1 MIMVAQ
7 AAKSAAPTNADGATS
22 DDVSVAEARGLSR
35 ALDGLLNDFAKIVKE
50 LQSPGTSAETRMS
63 GTMKLMVHAA
73 AVKKLD
79 AQLRRVVSQT
89 TARSQPILAEA
100 GRAKMSLIKT
110 RTTWNSLQSELKKY
124 SEKVPTAALDKL
136 DIDTITIDTID
147 PGNVVDVLRGELEK
161 RKKLGVKLHAL
172 RKTKHE
178 RNSKLMKNKAKG
190 SMLPKCISIVGKSL
204 KQLAQFEEDL
214 PGDETKNKSTQK

>member
-110 RTTWNSLQSELKKY
+110 RTTWNSLQSEL
-124 SEKVPTAALDKL
+124 
-136 DIDTITIDTID
+136 
-147 PGNVVDVLRGELEK
+147 DVLRGELEK

-190 SMLPKCISIVGKSL
+190 SMLPYCIVSL
-204 KQLAQFEEDL
+204 EVIYEAEGLDIMILYPVSVLRQAQR
-214 PGDETKNKSTQK
+214 SA